1 MVGSCTCSD
10 PCHLTARTSWWHG
23 DVSLPHF
30 TSLPRGQEWQ
40 QRSGWVLK
48 STSNTK
54 CTAASFPNRLA
65 TFSNFRNRRTAKC
78 GLILYE
84 LSLHYG
90 APLFPHLLKALQWGH
105 CSTACT
111 SHCQQHPAGPDPF
124 QKHFALDN
132 KRTTLLLLP
141 VTPNLLWMSLSETNV
156 CWI

>member
-1 MVGSCTCSD
+1 M
-10 PCHLTARTSWWHG
+10 LR
-23 DVSLPHF
+23 SLPSHCQDLLVARGCVTASLHISSTGSGVAAKVRMGTKIHF
-30 TSLPRGQEWQ
+30 KHKMHG
-40 QRSGWVLK
+40 
-48 STSNTK
+48 
-54 CTAASFPNRLA
+54 SFFSNRLA

-132 KRTTLLLLP
+132 KQTTLLLLP